1 MNPDYFS
8 DPIFARCYQQW
19 QARPESTAFVGV
31 ADLLRLRGAY
41 DDAITVCREGLRHNP
56 ALVTGR
62 LVLAQTL
69 EALGRRT
76 DAHAVVLGILADAP
90 EQADAKAMAVRLT
103 FEPVSKL
110 TSLPLPAGERA
121 GERATPPLSPP
132 PAGRE
137 DVKVV
142 ASVQKICA
150 DFPVWE
156 TITMARLYAAQGHRR
171 EAERVYRAILQ
182 REPQRDDAK
191 TELHQLTQST

>member
-8 DPIFARCYQQW
+8 DPVFARCYQQW
-19 QARPESTAFVGV
+19 QARPESAAFVGV

-90 EQADAKAMAVRLT
+90 EQSDAKAMAARLNPAMT
-103 FEPVSKL
+103 VAPMISK
-110 TSLPLPAGERA
+110 SAPLPLPVGGRVGEGA
-121 GERATPPLSPP
+121 APPLSPP

-137 DVKVV
+137 DSNV
-142 ASVQKICA
+142 
-150 DFPVWE
+150 PVWE

-191 TELHQLTQST
+191 TELHQLTQSI

>member
-8 DPIFARCYQQW
+8 DPVFARCYQQW
-19 QARPESTAFVGV
+19 QARPESAAFVGV
-31 ADLLRLRGAY
+31 ADVLRLRGAY

-90 EQADAKAMAVRLT
+90 EQAEAKAMAARLT
-103 FEPVSKL
+103 SAMTIAVRAPNNERIGTGTNVSI
-110 TSLPLPAGERA
+110 
-121 GERATPPLSPP
+121 PLSPP

-137 DVKVV
+137 DLEV
-142 ASVQKICA
+142 
-150 DFPVWE
+150 PVWE

-182 REPQRDDAK
+182 RDPQHDDAK
-191 TELHQLTQST
+191 TELHQLTESI